1 MRVSVVKES
10 FVGFRGIFLYM
21 INIKEHILSLYIERE
36 LYVYFYKKIKILT
49 SETYKTLKHN
59 LSLLLMPYFIE
70 KKYLKIDN

>member
-1 MRVSVVKES
+1 MVKES

>member
-1 MRVSVVKES
+1 MVKES

-21 INIKEHILSLYIERE
+21 INIKEHILSLYIVRE

>member
-1 MRVSVVKES
+1 VVKES